1 MALPS
6 TPRTGVL
13 LVNLGTPEATDY
25 WSMRRYLKQFL
36 WDRRV
41 VEVPRPVW
49 WLILH
54 GIILTLRPGRS
65 GKAYELIW
73 NKERD
78 ESPLKTI
85 TRAQSDGV
93 RARLTDKH
101 PDLLIDWAMRYGQ
114 PDIAG
119 RMDALMRKGAEKILL
134 FPLYPQYSASTTATV
149 VDDAMAHLARLRAQ
163 PTVRCVPPFPDDP
176 AYIGALATSVKARL
190 ETLDWTPQALVASF
204 HGLPKAYVDK
214 GDPYADH
221 CRRTAAA
228 LQKALGWEE
237 NRFYQTFQSRM
248 GRVEW
253 LRPYTDATVRK
264 LASEGVRDL
273 AILTPGFVADCVETL
288 EEIAHGVA
296 AGFRAAG
303 GRNFTFIPCLNASE
317 PGIDMLE
324 AVILRELRGWV

>member
-1 MALPS
+1 MAP
-6 TPRTGVL
+6 TAPRTGVL

-36 WDRRV
+36 SDRRV
-41 VEVPRPVW
+41 VETPRLLW
-49 WLILH
+49 WPILN

-65 GKAYELIW
+65 GKAYERIW
-73 NKERD
+73 NRERN

-85 TRAQSDGV
+85 TRAQSEKLA
-93 RARLTDKH
+93 ARMTTSY

-119 RMDALMRKGAEKILL
+119 RIDALMRQGAEKILL

-149 VDDAMAHLARLRAQ
+149 VDDAMAHLRVLRAQ
-163 PTVRCVPPFPDDP
+163 PAMRCVPPFPDDP
-176 AYIGALATSVKARL
+176 AYIGALAASVKTHLA
-190 ETLDWTPQALVASF
+190 TLDWRPQALLASF

-214 GDPYADH
+214 GDPYAGH

-248 GRVEW
+248 GRAEW
-253 LRPYTDATVRK
+253 LRPSTDETVEK
-264 LASEGVRDL
+264 LAREGVRRL

-288 EEIAHGVA
+288 EEIALGTA
-296 AGFRAAG
+296 TAFTAAG
-303 GRNFTFIPCLNASE
+303 GQHFAFIPCLNDST

-324 AVILRELRGWV
+324 AVVLRELQGWI